1 MRKNKQKIGKR
12 ASKIGK
18 REAKGNN
25 SEQQKKK
32 TRRLKKQF
40 KQHIVNACKVTRK
53 KTMRNKN
60 AKKEISKVK

>member
-1 MRKNKQKIGKR
+1 MEKMRKNKQKIGKR
-12 ASKIGK
+12 
-18 REAKGNN
+18 EAKQKETTAN
-25 SEQQKKK
+25 SKKK